1 VSSSFAANQVV
12 EVRKPKKIVQQ
23 QQVTTMK
30 SMQRTIPK
38 FQYDVRT
45 VLVPR
50 AVQEPYKVMETKMVA
65 IQVPKIVMQTKWI
78 QEPREISIPRQI
90 IEKRIIKKLVPKMVE
105 VEEEYEYEVGL
116 TEEEYIEVPHTET
129 RQIEY
134 EDVEVEYEKVPV
146 GQSTG
151 YMQQAYTQPAPAMY
165 ASNVGMSAGV
175 MAAIQNVQSAGG
187 SQQMPTQQMYT
198 QQQMP
203 MQQMATQQM
212 YTQQYAQPTQ
222 QMYSQPAAA
231 PPQYI

>member
-1 VSSSFAANQVV
+1 V
-12 EVRKPKKIVQQ
+12 
-23 QQVTTMK
+23 
-30 SMQRTIPK
+30 
-38 FQYDVRT
+38 
-45 VLVPR
+45 
-50 AVQEPYKVMETKMVA
+50 ETKMVA

-151 YMQQAYTQPAPAMY
+151 YVQPAQMY
-165 ASNVGMSAGV
+165 ASNAGMSAGV
-175 MAAIQNVQSAGG
+175 MAAIQNAQSMGG
-187 SQQMPTQQMYT
+187 SQQMANQNMYSQQQSYPQQMPTPQMYS
-198 QQQMP
+198 QQMP
-203 MQQMATQQM
+203 MQQMQQM
-212 YTQQYAQPTQ
+212 PMQQT
-222 QMYSQPAAA
+222 YSQPVSAA